1 MSFGGFSDI
10 QRDRDRAHSSRH
22 RNSATRGEEPEEHS
36 SYGEAE
42 DRGFSAYA
50 RGEETPGRGGGGG
63 GGAGTYRRGEEEG
76 GQQEEEGRGGGR
88 IPHREQQQRRNADNR
103 RTDDYADRGDSE
115 YSTTEGTY
123 GRGGTESRGNSERSN
138 YAGGRGGY
146 GGSNSYEGNNSTN
159 HDSST
164 NGGGGGGGG
173 INWGAVAGSVAE
185 AGITH
190 FAKSYDKS
198 AEANKEGSGA
208 NGSGSGNSGGQPS
221 AFGQRLANREE
232 AESGGSMVKQAY
244 VGGAYWNSLPFW
256 CSADLRM

>member
-50 RGEETPGRGGGGG
+50 RSEETPGRGGG

-76 GQQEEEGRGGGR
+76 EEGRGGER

-103 RTDDYADRGDSE
+103 RADDYADRGDSE
-115 YSTTEGTY
+115 YNTTEGTF
-123 GRGGTESRGNSERSN
+123 GRGGTESRGNSGSS
-138 YAGGRGGY
+138 GY
-146 GGSNSYEGNNSTN
+146 GGSSSYEGNNSTN

-164 NGGGGGGGG
+164 NGGGG

-208 NGSGSGNSGGQPS
+208 NGGGSGNNGGQPS

-256 CSADLRM
+256 CSADLLRM